1 MSPHPTS
8 RIWLFKA
15 GSVEEENIFIAHGFY
30 GFGASEDAVDAS
42 VHMTEKA
49 LKDALKKRW
58 GERGLK
64 NERADSYFWWFS
76 KEAKAGDDV
85 YLCRTSSKSNLIVAR
100 GKISSDYRFHD
111 TTRADDKIAG
121 QTRSDYAHSI
131 SIDWVSRPL
140 RKTDI
145 AAETGYKHSD
155 LVRRLHEFAN
165 YNINPQRLQEILENF
180 MPKHPLNLIS
190 YGPPGTGK
198 TYHAI
203 TRAVAICN
211 NVSAELLIER
221 KDNRNQ
227 VEADY
232 QRLNTEGRIE
242 MITFHQS
249 YDYTDFIS
257 GIRPALNAQGG
268 LSYELTKGPLY
279 KIAALASDELKNS
292 FKEKR
297 EPNAYVL
304 IVDEINRGNIAK
316 IFGELITLIDE
327 DKRWSPAS
335 SSGIG
340 IPLLYDEKGAAD
352 FCLPANLHIIGT
364 MNSSDRSV
372 QKLDSALRRR
382 FFFDA
387 VDPNPALI
395 RTEQSL
401 LADFLTLLN
410 IKLEEKR
417 PNSGCQVGHAWFMKK
432 GKAITEN
439 ADLVEILN
447 EKVFPLLQEWFWD
460 DDRTIRSFFVNDSV
474 NYLKKTGRLT
484 FDKSKTEELET
495 FFAEF
500 TKPIPKK

>member
-1 MSPHPTS
+1 MSPRPTS

-15 GSVEEENIFIAHGFY
+15 ESIEEENLFIANGFY
-30 GFGASEDAVDAS
+30 GFGASEDAVDANKFE
-42 VHMTEKA
+42 TEKS
-49 LKDALKKRW
+49 LKDALKKHW
-58 GERGLK
+58 GNL
-64 NERADSYFWWFS
+64 NLPNQRADSYFWWFS
-76 KEAKAGDDV
+76 KEAKQGDDV
-85 YLCRTSSKSNLIVAR
+85 YLCRTSSRSNLIVTR
-100 GKISSDYRFHD
+100 GKVSGDYAFHD
-111 TTRADDKIAG
+111 TSRSDHKITG
-121 QTRSDYAHSI
+121 KTRSDYAHSLSVEWI
-131 SIDWVSRPL
+131 SRPL

-145 AAETGYKHSD
+145 AAETGFMHSD
-155 LVRRLHEFAN
+155 LVRRLNEFEK
-165 YNINPQRLQEILENF
+165 YNINPHRLQEILDTF

-221 KDNRNQ
+221 KDNRKQ

-257 GIRPALNAQGG
+257 GIRPALNAQSG

-279 KIAALASDELKNS
+279 KIAERASAELKIS
-292 FKEKR
+292 FEEKR

-410 IKLEEKR
+410 TKLEEKR

-432 GKAITEN
+432 GQAVTEN

-460 DDRTIRSFFVNDSV
+460 DDRTIRTFFVNDSV

-484 FDKSKTEELET
+484 FDKSKTEELES
-495 FFAEF
+495 FFTEF
-500 TKPIPKK
+500 TKPVPKK